1 MANAITFT
9 GLGSGLDTDSIVKGL
24 VDVQRKT
31 RIAPLEEWK
40 SQWEEKQKAL
50 REINQKLSS
59 LYSTV
64 QSMDTEGKLI
74 PKSISTSNSTVLT
87 ASATSSA
94 SNGSH
99 DIVVNQLA
107 KPEVEVHTVGE
118 TSSDTVINN
127 SGSTLT
133 FKYSYGSSGVTSV
146 DVPHGTTLSGLVSL
160 INNDPNNP
168 GVKASILYDGSMY
181 HLKLTG
187 NDSGASN
194 TIVIDPDLTATLTN
208 YTNGTFTESQTAQNA
223 QVKVDGYPPGGWIER
238 SNNSINDII
247 TGVTIDLLSTGS
259 TTITISD
266 DISSMKENLQKFI
279 DAYNELSSIIRTYS
293 YYDLD
298 TKTAGILNGN
308 YAVQIVETQ
317 IRQILNNTPPG
328 FSSSSDPYTSLL
340 QIGFYNDTST
350 KELTLDTAIF
360 DNAFNSYPQA
370 VKDLLVATFK
380 ASTTDNNI
388 SYYSKTSGT
397 QPGIY
402 EVEVDTN
409 TGQGRFRPQGD
420 DWHPWVT
427 LEGTSGNYFLT
438 GQAGYAEEGLAVH
451 ITYTANSGTHSA
463 TISLKNGVFRKVG
476 QTLSDF
482 TNTLSGPFN
491 VLIDNYSDV
500 IDGISKKIES
510 EEDRLSKYEEM
521 LKQKY
526 ARLESILGNMNETL
540 NYLSR
545 LSQNNNSNK

>member
-64 QSMDTEGKLI
+64 QSMDTEGELI

-388 SYYSKTSGT
+388 SYYSRTSAT

-402 EVEVDTN
+402 DVEVDTN

-463 TISLKNGVFRKVG
+463 TISLKNGVFRELG

>member
-64 QSMDTEGKLI
+64 QSMDTEGELI

-388 SYYSKTSGT
+388 SYYSRTSAT

-402 EVEVDTN
+402 DVEVDTN

-451 ITYTANSGTHSA
+451 ITYAASSGTHSA
-463 TISLKNGVFRKVG
+463 TISLKNGVFRELG

-510 EEDRLSKYEEM
+510 EENRLSKYEEM

>member
-64 QSMDTEGKLI
+64 QSMDTEGELI

-388 SYYSKTSGT
+388 SYYGKTSGT

-463 TISLKNGVFRKVG
+463 TISLKNGVFREVG